1 MSSFYSFE
9 KGRYGYLPGTIVP
22 FPRTL
27 SGTSGT
33 DWSTFVPAG
42 FLRCDGAILS
52 GDEYVALKAVLGVG
66 TDSKYRKANVSLAAA
81 RADGSGGQLQL
92 PDLGSKYILAQR
104 ASGSYDNLTVT
115 NPTTNTDVFKVGVS
129 TNLSLNRGTSLETT
143 YSGSFNIPSVTVDFP
158 AAQNFGTTVPGTIED
173 DLFSDNQM
181 LPHGHH
187 SNTVIN
193 NGPQEA
199 VRVSVSD
206 ISPEFQATDSSVTTD
221 FTSVGGTEVGVT
233 HGHSLDRVAPSR
245 NALSSNTIAT
255 TLLADTLVT
264 TTNLSVSNTFKMDDL
279 QPRFILVE
287 FLIKY

>member
-22 FPRTL
+22 FPRSL
-27 SGTSGT
+27 SGTSGS
-33 DWSTFVPAG
+33 DWTRYVPAG
-42 FLRCDGAILS
+42 FLRCDGSILS

-66 TDSKYRKANVSLAAA
+66 ADSKYRKTGVALAAA

-104 ASGSYDNLTVT
+104 SSGAYDNLKVT
-115 NPTTNTDVFKVGVS
+115 NPLTGSEVFKVGIA

-143 YSGSFNIPSVTVDFP
+143 YSGSFNIPSVPVDFP
-158 AAQNFGTTVPGTIED
+158 VSQNFGTTIPGRIED

-187 SNTVIN
+187 SNTAIN
-193 NGPQEA
+193 NGAQESGN
-199 VRVSVSD
+199 VSVSD
-206 ISPEFQATDSSVTTD
+206 SSPEFQATDSSVTSD
-221 FTSVGGTEVGVT
+221 FTSIGGTEVGVT
-233 HGHSLDRVAPSR
+233 HGHSLDRTAPSR
-245 NALSSNTIAT
+245 NVLSSNTVAT

-264 TTNLSVSNTFKMDDL
+264 TTNLTVANTFKMDDL